1 MSWRGRAGVVCG
13 AAGLVL
19 SALALQPA
27 GAEEPSESA
36 GRSGRPLAPKRSEY
50 VLRSAENGTY
60 IYREPGFSA
69 SIAADGTVTFHEA
82 SWKPQS
88 TTYDILSNG
97 GKVGARS
104 WPTEAKAGTSSSR
117 DPKVWPVPL
126 PADTRPTLYDLK
138 ELRPDPMRPEI
149 PVAVPIFA
157 DAGLRADLTDQYT
170 RLMGSDPYGPQKA
183 AFLAS
188 TFDMRMNMAAKDH
201 RANVRAALDDLSR
214 ELQDV
219 WGDTRYSVAERSSL
233 IYLMWQDTSGDDPDA
248 RRARQMIVDFAR
260 RHLPPA
266 EAARFTP
273 TAERPESSAPPG
285 SGVNF
290 DLGD

>member
-13 AAGLVL
+13 AAGLML

-50 VLRSAENGTY
+50 VLRSAANGTY

-97 GKVGARS
+97 GTGWSEVLATGGKGWDEQLQR
-104 WPTEAKAGTSSSR
+104 PE
-117 DPKVWPVPL
+117 VWPVPL
-126 PADTRPTLYDLK
+126 PADTRPTLYDLR

-248 RRARQMIVDFAR
+248 RRARQIIVDFAR

-266 EAARFTP
+266 EVARFAGAPAEP
-273 TAERPESSAPPG
+273 TAPPAAPEL
-285 SGVNF
+285 
-290 DLGD
+290 DLGE